1 MMNEVWVILV
11 PYQNWT
17 SDREEAIIFFV
28 VVPKGEIFKPITF
41 LMDA

>member
-17 SDREEAIIFFV
+17 SDREEAVIFFF
-28 VVPKGEIFKPITF
+28 PKGEIFKPITF